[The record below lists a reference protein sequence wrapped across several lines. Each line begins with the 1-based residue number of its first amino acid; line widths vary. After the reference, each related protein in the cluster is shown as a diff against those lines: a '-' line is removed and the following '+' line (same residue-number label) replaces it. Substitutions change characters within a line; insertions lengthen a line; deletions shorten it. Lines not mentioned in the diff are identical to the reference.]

1 MQTSDVLR
9 VGKSLSVTAS
19 AFDPVTKYPI
29 TGGTCTVDFFAPPK
43 DPDDNPSDRTVDH
56 TVTGTFDSGQN
67 AYIATISTTGW
78 PAGKWFYR
86 TTITDSNGNVD
97 FVYDTFILKA

>member
-1 MQTSDVLR
+1 MQTSDELY

-19 AFDPVTKYPI
+19 AFNPVTKLPI

-43 DPDDNPSDRTVDH
+43 DPKDNPSDRTVDH
-56 TVTGTFDSGQN
+56 TVTASFDSGQN

-78 PAGKWFYR
+78 VAGKWFYR
-86 TTITDSNGNVD
+86 TTITDAFSNVD